1 MKMTPAEGIT
11 AATINA
17 AWSLKLGRAVGS
29 LEPGKS
35 ADFVVHEANDYREI
49 PYFLGTQRPAMVFAQ
64 GVRVV

>member
-1 MKMTPAEGIT
+1 V
-11 AATINA
+11 
-17 AWSLKLGRAVGS
+17 VGS

-64 GVRVV
+64 GERVA